1 MSLDFTFDSVPSIVV
16 RTGAA
21 SDLGALI
28 RGKFGAV
35 CVLMVTDP
43 GIMKLGLMDDALASL
58 KAAGLPTHVFEDVE
72 PDPSEQT
79 ILNGADLA
87 VREGVQLVVGFGGGS
102 SMDVAKLIAILAK
115 QEQTLADM
123 YGVGNVR
130 SSRLPLVMVPTT
142 AGTGSEVTPI
152 SVVTTGEHT
161 KMGVSDTALIADM
174 AVLDAALTVGLP
186 AHVTAATGID
196 AMVHAIEAYT
206 SRIKKNPVSDGLAI
220 RALQLLG
227 QNLLSAC
234 SDGNNIEAREAMLL
248 GAMLAG
254 QAFANAPVGAV
265 HALAYPLGGWFHIPH
280 GHSNS
285 LVLPHVLKFNRS
297 AAEPL
302 YAELAA
308 HVGLSG
314 NNTQAKTDA
323 FIKWLEK
330 ISQETG
336 IETRL
341 RDMNIEQSDL
351 PNLASEAMLQTRL
364 LMNNPRDVSEQQAL
378 EIYQQAW

>member
-1 MSLDFTFDSVPSIVV
+1 MALDFTFDSVPSIVV
-16 RTGAA
+16 RTGGAGT
-21 SDLGALI
+21 LGPLI
-28 RGKFGAV
+28 RERFGTA

-43 GIMKLGLMDDALASL
+43 GIMRLGLMDDALASL
-58 KAAGLPTHVFEDVE
+58 KTAGLAAHVFADVE

-79 ILNGADLA
+79 VLNGVDLA
-87 VREGVQLVVGFGGGS
+87 VRERVQLVVGFGGGS

-115 QEQTLADM
+115 QEQSLSDM
-123 YGVGNVR
+123 YGVGNVQ

-161 KMGVSDTALIADM
+161 KMGVSDVTLIADM
-174 AVLDAALTVGLP
+174 AVLDAALTTGLP
-186 AHVTAATGID
+186 SHVTAATGID

-220 RALQLLG
+220 RALQMLG
-227 QNLLSAC
+227 DNVLTAC
-234 SDGNNIEAREAMLL
+234 RDGSNIEAREAMLL

-280 GHSNS
+280 GHSNA

-297 AAEPL
+297 VAEPL
-302 YAELAA
+302 YAELAS
-308 HVGLSG
+308 HVRLGG
-314 NNTQAKTDA
+314 DTVAARTDS
-323 FIKWLEK
+323 FIRWLED
-330 ISQETG
+330 ISAQTG

-341 RDMNIEQSDL
+341 RDMKIKEADL

-378 EIYQQAW
+378 AIYQQAW